1 MPSIRTRCK
10 DKKTNAMIKEDA
22 KKSSWEKVSI
32 LKTIVFRTGRIKV
45 IVQGRSKIILRPAC

>member
-22 KKSSWEKVSI
+22 KKGSWEKISI
-32 LKTIVFRTGRIKV
+32 LKIIVCRTDRINV
-45 IVQGRSKIILRPAC
+45 IVQGRSKII